1 MTEVSGALAGIK
13 VIDLTQMLAGPY
25 CTMLLADQGASVVK
39 IEPVEGDPTR
49 HFGPFPQDDTAR
61 HFGGYFQSTN
71 RNKKSVAL
79 DLKSEEGKAL
89 FRRLAKDADIVVEN
103 FRAGVMDRLGI
114 GYEALANDNPRLV
127 YAAIRGFGDPRT
139 GESPYVNRPAFDVVA
154 QAMGGAM
161 GITGPDSETPMKIG
175 PGVGDIFPASLAA
188 FGIMAALHHA
198 GRTGQGQFVDVAMY
212 DGVLAMCERVV
223 YQYSYLGV
231 SPVPEGNQHPI
242 LCPFGTFPAKDGQ
255 VTIGCPRDSFWR
267 ELVDII
273 GRPELASDPNFS
285 TNNARLAHAAETVEI
300 VEGWSA
306 TRTKAE
312 IAQAL
317 DGRVPFGPVNTAA
330 EIYADPHIA
339 SRKMLV
345 EVEHPGSSKPVTIA
359 STPIR
364 MTATPGGVFHRAP
377 LVGEDTDEILAAIGL
392 SDADIADLKARN
404 VVAGPR
410 HSRSSVDLEERST
423 DR

>member
-1 MTEVSGALAGIK
+1 
-13 VIDLTQMLAGPY
+13 
-25 CTMLLADQGASVVK
+25 
-39 IEPVEGDPTR
+39 
-49 HFGPFPQDDTAR
+49 
-61 HFGGYFQSTN
+61 
-71 RNKKSVAL
+71 
-79 DLKSEEGKAL
+79 
-89 FRRLAKDADIVVEN
+89 
-103 FRAGVMDRLGI
+103 
-114 GYEALANDNPRLV
+114 
-127 YAAIRGFGDPRT
+127 
-139 GESPYVNRPAFDVVA
+139 
-154 QAMGGAM
+154 M
-161 GITGPDSETPMKIG
+161 GITGPDSKTPMKIG

-212 DGVLAMCERVV
+212 DGVLAMCERIV

-273 GRPELASDPNFS
+273 GRPELASDPKFA

-300 VEGWSA
+300 VEAWSA
-306 TRTKAE
+306 KRTKVE
-312 IAQAL
+312 IAQSL
-317 DGRVPFGPVNTAA
+317 GGRVPFGPVNTAA
-330 EIYADPHIA
+330 DIYADPHIA
-339 SRKMLV
+339 ARNMLV
-345 EVEHPGSSKPVTIA
+345 EVEHPGSSKPVMIA

-364 MTATPGGVFHRAP
+364 MTATPGGVHHRAP
-377 LVGEDTDEILAAIGL
+377 LVGENTDEILAATGL
-392 SDADIADLKARN
+392 SDADIAELKAKN

-410 HSRSSVDLEERST
+410 YSRSSDDLGERSA